1 MLKDAYYFQQPLI
14 PLIELIFCCVV
25 DVVVVVVIYLCVCVC
40 VSGMEYVGEVV
51 ANVLR
56 INQSRYQYV
65 IDFMNEKDEQE
76 AQEDLNQM

>member
-1 MLKDAYYFQQPLI
+1 
-14 PLIELIFCCVV
+14 
-25 DVVVVVVIYLCVCVC
+25 
-40 VSGMEYVGEVV
+40 MEYVGEVV
-51 ANVLR
+51 ANVLG